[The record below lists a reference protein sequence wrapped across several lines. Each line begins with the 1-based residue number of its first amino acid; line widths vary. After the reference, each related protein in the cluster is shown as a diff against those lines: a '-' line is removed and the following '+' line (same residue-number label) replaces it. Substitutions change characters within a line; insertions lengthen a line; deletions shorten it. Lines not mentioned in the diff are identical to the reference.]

1 MHRKDALL
9 YGVSGGA
16 LLLVAYLIQNK
27 VITLPKYFEGFQ
39 NAPPPMPP
47 PPAMPPAMPPPMPPP
62 STPPPM
68 PPPPMPPPP
77 AMPPPSMP
85 PPLTPSTVPP
95 PPPPTQAPRQN
106 QEQMV
111 GQPAPTQPS
120 PIANQMQDMSQTQ
133 PPVRSNTEGFQ
144 SFSNPYNSNPPSI
157 SQAYEFRLGQ
167 KSLTNDVLSW
177 MSKY

>member
-16 LLLVAYLIQNK
+16 LLFVAYLIQNK

-47 PPAMPPAMPPPMPPP
+47 PP
-62 STPPPM
+62 
-68 PPPPMPPPP
+68 MPPPP
-77 AMPPPSMP
+77 AIPPTPPPPPPPSMP

-95 PPPPTQAPRQN
+95 PPPPPPPTQAPRQN
-106 QEQMV
+106 QEQIV
-111 GQPAPTQPS
+111 AQPPPTQPS

-133 PPVRSNTEGFQ
+133 PPVRSNMEGFQ